1 MPDVRLQY
9 LLEIY
14 FKGTASNQET
24 MELMRILEKEES
36 NEELQSLLDSMWSRF
51 APTSEAWTEEK
62 KEEQFDEVLQKIGL
76 YPIPV
81 KRMKTWHKVAA
92 AAVVGSIV
100 ATTAFFYTTHRTTI
114 QQPEIIAAK
123 KTVNDIPPGKDRA
136 FLTLQDGKKVDLDS
150 LQKSNAGLY
159 GFQKKN
165 DHEIAFNNASSH
177 TITYNTLATPKGGKY
192 KLMLPDGSMVW
203 LNAAST
209 LRFPTAFQ
217 GDTRDVTLTGEAY
230 FEIAQN
236 AKQPFHV
243 KVNDMD
249 VQVLGTNFNVMAY
262 DDESSINTTLLEGAV
277 KVSQGNRSGI
287 LKPGQLSAV
296 NSDGAL
302 KISEADI
309 EETMAWKN
317 DQFVFK
323 SYDFKKIMRQLE
335 RWYNVTVVYKSK
347 IPEGKYSGIIGR
359 NNNISQVLNILKA
372 SGISFNINDNTIV
385 VE

>member
-1 MPDVRLQY
+1 MPDIRLQY

-14 FKGTASNQET
+14 FKETASEQET

-36 NEELQSLLDSMWSRF
+36 NEELQTLLDSMWSKF
-51 APTSEAWTEEK
+51 LPVDEAWTEEK
-62 KEEQFDEVLQKIGL
+62 KGEQYHEILQRIKRNQA
-76 YPIPV
+76 PV
-81 KRMKTWHKVAA
+81 KRINTWRIIVAA
-92 AAVVGSIV
+92 AVIVGVV
-100 ATTAFFYTTHRTTI
+100 ATGAIFYTH
-114 QQPEIIAAK
+114 QPTVQKPQVAA
-123 KTVNDIPPGKDRA
+123 VNKVVKDIPPGKDRA
-136 FLTLQDGKKVDLDS
+136 ILTLENGTKVDLDS
-150 LQKSNAGLY
+150 LQKSSAAMY

-165 DHEIAFNNASSH
+165 NNEIAFNASSQS
-177 TITYNTLATPKGGKY
+177 ITYNTLATPKGGKY

-217 GDTRDVTLTGEAY
+217 GDTREVTVTGEAY
-230 FEIAQN
+230 FEIAPN

-243 KVNDMD
+243 KVRDMD

-262 DDESSINTTLLEGAV
+262 DDENAINTTLLQGSV
-277 KVSQGNRSGI
+277 KVAQGSNSSL
-287 LKPGQLSAV
+287 LKPGQFSAIDK
-296 NSDGAL
+296 DGAI
-302 KISEADI
+302 KIKEADV

-317 DQFVFK
+317 DMFVFRA
-323 SYDFKKIMRQLE
+323 YDFKKVMRQLE

-347 IPEGKYSGIIGR
+347 IPEGKYSGMIGR

-372 SGISFNINDNTIV
+372 SGISFDINDNNTIV

>member
-1 MPDVRLQY
+1 MPDIRLQY

-14 FKGTASNQET
+14 FKGTASEQET
-24 MELMRILEKEES
+24 MELMRILEKEEF
-36 NEELQSLLDSMWSRF
+36 NEDLQSLLDSMWSRF
-51 APTSEAWTEEK
+51 LPEEETWTEEK
-62 KEEQFDEVLQKIGL
+62 KAEQFDEVLQRIKTHRA
-76 YPIPV
+76 PV
-81 KRMKTWHKVAA
+81 KRMTTWYRVAA
-92 AAVVGSIV
+92 AAVIVGIV
-100 ATTAFFYTTHRTTI
+100 ATAAFFHTTNHATVQKT
-114 QQPEIIAAK
+114 EVIAAK
-123 KTVNDIPPGKDRA
+123 KIVNDVPPGKDRA
-136 FLTLQDGKKVDLDS
+136 ILTLQNGTKVDLDS
-150 LQKSNAGLY
+150 LQKSNAAMY

-165 DHEIAFNNASSH
+165 DNEIAFNDGSSQ

-217 GDTRDVTLTGEAY
+217 GNTREVTVTGEAY
-230 FEIAQN
+230 FEIAPN

-262 DDESSINTTLLEGAV
+262 DDENTVNTTLLQGSV
-277 KVSQGNRSGI
+277 KVSQGNNSGL
-287 LKPGQLSAV
+287 LKPGQFSAI
-296 NSDGAL
+296 DKEGAI
-302 KISEADI
+302 KIREADV
-309 EETMAWKN
+309 EETIAWKN
-317 DQFVFK
+317 DMFVFRA
-323 SYDFKKIMRQLE
+323 YDFKKVMRQLE

-347 IPEGKYSGIIGR
+347 IPEGKYSGMIGR

-372 SGISFNINDNTIV
+372 SGISFNINDNTII